1 MEESSLEKYLMST
14 EEKLLKS
21 VKDRRKRSSRKENIQ
36 KKQKSGYGSKALHGQ
51 FQRGTRRGGATWDW
65 LKKGYLKKVTHKT
78 HKIRH
83 TRTGINY

>member
-1 MEESSLEKYLMST
+1 MST

-65 LKKGYLKKVTHKT
+65 LKKRVSQKSDTQDTQDQAHKNG
-78 HKIRH
+78 H
-83 TRTGINY
+83 